1 MNIKDVN
8 WHRNLPESDAT
19 KVFLDR
25 EPEAYTF
32 ANLLDSR
39 PNVSIKPEPE
49 WKIWLSSAL
58 FTACIAVLIVWG
70 WFAWM
75 EAHNIVH

>member
-1 MNIKDVN
+1 MNLQDAK
-8 WHRNLPESDAT
+8 SDAT

-32 ANLLDSR
+32 HNLLSDR

-49 WKIWLSSAL
+49 WKVSLKTAL
-58 FTACIAVLIVWG
+58 LAACIVVLIVWG

-75 EAHNIVH
+75 EAHNIVQ